1 MSSTYGHI
9 LRIPGAAAFSIAGF
23 LARFPM
29 SMQGISTILAVQV
42 LYGSYSAAG
51 IVSAANIVAAAL
63 GAPVL
68 ARLVDEHGQSQV
80 MVPALAVS
88 GASMLGLVLAARGHA
103 DLRVLMAL
111 AALAGGLSGSMGS
124 LVRSRWTTVVTR
136 PEDVHTAFSL
146 EAAFDEVALIIG
158 PVLTTALCT
167 SSMLPVT
174 SGWIASLSLQ
184 LIGGLWF
191 LSQRGTEPE
200 PHPRRRRGGAPD
212 GPPGEP
218 QEGSAQDDD
227 AQPHR
232 PVLSHGAA
240 FAVLVAFLFSGA
252 LFGASDVA
260 SVAFAT
266 EAGRKSASGALLA
279 AWSIGSLMSAL
290 IYGSRSWRWPLWK
303 QFLAGTTA
311 LAIGASL
318 LPLAPG
324 LVVLGALMAI
334 TGMAIAPTIT
344 TGNNIVQATV
354 APSQLTEGLAWISTS
369 LNVGVSLGS
378 MLGGRAVDTGG
389 SRGGYLVVA
398 VCAWF
403 AVAAT
408 LAGLR
413 VLRRAHAHASLPH

>member
-9 LRIPGAAAFSIAGF
+9 LRIPGAAAFSIAGL

-29 SMQGISTILAVQV
+29 SMQGIATILAVQA
-42 LYGSYSAAG
+42 LYDSYSAAG
-51 IVSAANIVAAAL
+51 AVSAANIVAAAL
-63 GAPVL
+63 GAPLL
-68 ARLVDEHGQSQV
+68 ARLVDEHGQSKV
-80 MVPALAVS
+80 MVPTLTVS
-88 GASMLGLVLAARGHA
+88 GASMLGLVLATRAHA

-124 LVRSRWTTVVTR
+124 LVRSRWTKVVTR

-167 SSMLPVT
+167 SSTLPVT
-174 SGWIASLSLQ
+174 SGWIASLTLQ
-184 LIGGLWF
+184 LAGGLWF
-191 LSQRGTEPE
+191 LSQRRTEPA
-200 PHPRRRRGGAPD
+200 PHPQRRAGAEGD
-212 GPPGEP
+212 P
-218 QEGSAQDDD
+218 QEGDAEDDG
-227 AQPHR
+227 ARRPHR
-232 PVLSHGAA
+232 PVVRHGAVLV
-240 FAVLVAFLFSGA
+240 VLVAFLFSGA
-252 LFGASDVA
+252 MFGASDVA

-279 AWSIGSLMSAL
+279 AWSVGSLAAAL
-290 IYGSRSWRWPLWK
+290 VYGARSWRWPLWR
-303 QFLAGTTA
+303 QFLAGTAA
-311 LAIGASL
+311 LSIGASL

-324 LVVLGALMAI
+324 LVVLGALMAT

-344 TGNNIVQATV
+344 TGNNIVQASV

-378 MLGGRAVDTGG
+378 LLGGRAVDAEG
-389 SRGGYLVVA
+389 SHGGYLLA
-398 VCAWF
+398 AGCAWL

-408 LAGLR
+408 LAGTR
-413 VLRRAHAHASLPH
+413 VLRRARAHAGLPR

>member
-1 MSSTYGHI
+1 MSSTYGRI
-9 LRIPGAAAFSIAGF
+9 LRIPGAAAFSVAGL

-29 SMQGISTILAVQV
+29 SMQGIATILAVQA
-42 LYGSYSAAG
+42 LYDSYSAAG
-51 IVSAANIVAAAL
+51 AVSAANIVAAAL
-63 GAPVL
+63 GAPLL
-68 ARLVDEHGQSQV
+68 ARLVDEHGQSRV

-124 LVRSRWTTVVTR
+124 LVRSRWTKVVTR

-167 SSMLPVT
+167 SSILPVT
-174 SGWIASLSLQ
+174 SGWIASLTLQ
-184 LIGGLWF
+184 LAGGLWF
-191 LSQRGTEPE
+191 LSQRRTEPE
-200 PHPRRRRGGAPD
+200 PHPRRRASA
-212 GPPGEP
+212 PGEP
-218 QEGSAQDDD
+218 RKGAAETAGDDG
-227 AQPHR
+227 ARHPHK
-232 PVLSHGAA
+232 PVVRHGAVLV
-240 FAVLVAFLFSGA
+240 VLVAFLFSGA
-252 LFGASDVA
+252 MFGASDVA

-279 AWSIGSLMSAL
+279 AWSVGSLAAAL
-290 IYGSRSWRWPLWK
+290 VYGARSWRWPLWR
-303 QFLAGTTA
+303 QFLAGTAA
-311 LAIGASL
+311 LSIGASL

-324 LVVLGALMAI
+324 LVVLGALMAT

-344 TGNNIVQATV
+344 TGNNIVQVSV

-369 LNVGVSLGS
+369 LSVGVSLGS
-378 MLGGRAVDTGG
+378 LLGGRVVDAEGAH
-389 SRGGYLVVA
+389 GGYLLA
-398 VCAWF
+398 AGCAWL
-403 AVAAT
+403 ATAAT

-413 VLRRAHAHASLPH
+413 VLRRARAHASLPR